1 MTTQNIIAKIENDI
15 ALNSELETQY
25 YVATTASALNNNLG
39 VWCEVMENFSYT
51 WE

>member
-1 MTTQNIIAKIENDI
+1 MTTQEIITKIENDI

-25 YVATTASALNNNLG
+25 HVAKTASALNNNLG
-39 VWCEVMENFSYT
+39 VWCEVMKNFSYI